1 MNNAVLEQISHFLPM
16 IAVASAVYFLLI
28 RPQQKKAQDHT
39 SLIAHLKPKD
49 YVMTTGGLWG
59 HVQKV
64 TDTKV
69 FLQIHA
75 DVVVEVE
82 KTSILSVQPPHE
94 DHGGHAHHEHHH
106 HDEENPVVKEKKSQE
121 TPSKKPAGKK
131 AK

>member
-1 MNNAVLEQISHFLPM
+1 MSTSILEHISHFLPM

-39 SLIAHLKPKD
+39 NLLSQLKHND

-64 TDTKV
+64 TETKV
-69 FLQIHA
+69 FLKIHK

-82 KTSILSVQPPHE
+82 KTSIITVQCSHEKSPAQEAVPSVEKTRVLKSSEGKKVGQQKKRS
-94 DHGGHAHHEHHH
+94 A
-106 HDEENPVVKEKKSQE
+106 EKKI
-121 TPSKKPAGKK
+121 
-131 AK
+131 